1 MNNTNDMYKEMRL
14 AQIEEEI
21 KEAESEKGAACIM
34 MVVSFFFLWPLL
46 IVGIIQYNNA
56 NKKIEELNEEKK
68 NIMLQEYFDGNKQ
81 W

>member
-1 MNNTNDMYKEMRL
+1 MYNMNKDLQL
-14 AQIEEEI
+14 AEI
-21 KEAESEKGAACIM
+21 DSKIKKAESEKSSACIM